1 MTLAKRLKS
10 SVSNLAQGAVGVAAG
25 LALVFAIAGAPTQV
39 LAQAAP
45 APAAAAA
52 TL

>member
-10 SVSNLAQGAVGVAAG
+10 SVSNLVQGAVGVSAG

-39 LAQAAP
+39 LA
-45 APAAAAA
+45 
-52 TL
+52 